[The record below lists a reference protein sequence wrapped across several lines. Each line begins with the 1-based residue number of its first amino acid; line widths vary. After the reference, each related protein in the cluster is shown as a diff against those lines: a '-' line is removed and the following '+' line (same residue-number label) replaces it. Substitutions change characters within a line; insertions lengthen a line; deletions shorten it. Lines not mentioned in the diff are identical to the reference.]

1 MNNSYE
7 ISDSLKEKLDNAE
20 TMDDVVSVC
29 AEEGIEVTKEQLE
42 AAAASIDDELNE
54 DDLDN
59 VNGGVALFAIA
70 VAVAITYY
78 WYKGCIPN
86 SV

>member
-1 MNNSYE
+1 MENIE
-7 ISDSLKEKLDNAE
+7 ITDALKAKIENAE
-20 TMDDVVSVC
+20 TLDDVVKAC

-42 AAAASIDDELNE
+42 TAADSMDDELNA

-59 VNGGVALFAIA
+59 VNGGVALFATA

-78 WYKGCIPN
+78 WYKTHKRR
-86 SV
+86 

>member
-42 AAAASIDDELNE
+42 AAAASFDDELNE

-78 WYKGCIPN
+78 WYKTHKRR
-86 SV
+86 

>member
-1 MNNSYE
+1 MNNNFE
-7 ISDSLKEKLDNAE
+7 ISDSLKAKLDNAE
-20 TMDDVVSVC
+20 TMDDVVRVC

-42 AAAASIDDELNE
+42 AAAASMDDELNE

-78 WYKGCIPN
+78 WYKTRKRR
-86 SV
+86 